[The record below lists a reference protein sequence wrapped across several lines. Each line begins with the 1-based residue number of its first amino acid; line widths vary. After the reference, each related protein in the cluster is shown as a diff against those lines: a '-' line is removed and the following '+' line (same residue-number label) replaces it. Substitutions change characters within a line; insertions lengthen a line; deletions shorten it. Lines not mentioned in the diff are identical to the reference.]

1 VERPRFSV
9 GETHDRM
16 EFCVRIVLPNG
27 EEKSINH
34 FANRQDA
41 ERWIKNEAE
50 TWFQVRL
57 SESNAGRDEARAPAP
72 SSSGRLTRVNFV
84 ESQESAR
91 LVA

>member
-57 SESNAGRDEARAPAP
+57 AESGARREEPRAPAN
-72 SSSGRLTRVNFV
+72 SFVGRLTRVNFV
-84 ESQESAR
+84 ESDTAR